1 MSAHKKISIVMP
13 VYNVEAY
20 LQEAV
25 ESILHQTYSNWEL
38 ILVDDG
44 STDSCG
50 SMCDAWAECDER
62 IRAVHTP
69 NGGLSHARNTGMAL
83 ATGEW
88 ILFPDS
94 DDRLN
99 EYTLE
104 ILLRNTDGVDV
115 VICIQENDSR
125 IPDNI
130 VAINYTANR
139 QELAQIYTAADIFI
153 QPTRAETFGLVG
165 AEALACGT
173 PVITYRSGGSPEI
186 VDETCG
192 CVEEYGDIDGLILAI
207 EEEVMKRRFK
217 RENCQKRAEK
227 FGVEKMSQDYL
238 DLFVDILSAAK
249 K

>member
-1 MSAHKKISIVMP
+1 M
-13 VYNVEAY
+13 
-20 LQEAV
+20 

-50 SMCDAWAECDER
+50 SMCDTWAECDER

-115 VICIQENDSR
+115 VICMLEEFPHRRVYQAVTSPVRYETFAPAAADFCHLYKMYVFSSACTKLYRREHIRIHFDENLRHVEDIIFNLEFLPTCKGIR
-125 IPDNI
+125 IIPD
-130 VAINYTANR
+130 VLYQYRREQVMTLSKRFWADT
-139 QELAQIYTAADIFI
+139 LQIH
-153 QPTRAETFGLVG
+153 
-165 AEALACGT
+165 
-173 PVITYRSGGSPEI
+173 
-186 VDETCG
+186 
-192 CVEEYGDIDGLILAI
+192 
-207 EEEVMKRRFK
+207 K
-217 RENCQKRAEK
+217 RETQLLLKLFPESEK
-227 FGVEKMSQDYL
+227 IHLCCD
-238 DLFVDILSAAK
+238 AN
-249 K
+249 